1 MFNYP
6 EAVPIR
12 FDQEYNGDR
21 IEITLQYER
30 LVKPGEQPHIK
41 VGFKTSSRRRI
52 AAVCLRITAHDNVVV
67 DVQPRSRE
75 IGPERK
81 SEVATT
87 KVHEKKRRWKAG
99 AGGGFHQMARL
110 TLEGSG
116 ENTGSHYTTESGTR
130 SSTATI
136 IGQPMRTLTDDDTAD
151 WNLNEAKTSYGGD
164 GIKGYDEG
172 LSFSLLE
179 MPHRFSYECW
189 VTFVDS
195 DGRERKYHKSSYGFW
210 GKYTFRLY
218 PYYVLCSNLIVLRV
232 CDSCGLS
239 LLLSIRSTIPLCHCC
254 DLYVMHQSWRWK
266 TLYWSNV
273 GDDNSNGNR

>member
-1 MFNYP
+1 MVHHHDAREVAKLNFSPPPEETAEHPLPVFEYP

-21 IEITLQYER
+21 IEITLRYER
-30 LVKPGEQPHIK
+30 LVKPPGEQPHVK

-81 SEVATT
+81 TEVVTT
-87 KVHEKKRRWKAG
+87 RGHERKRSRKAQ
-99 AGGGFHQMARL
+99 AGGGFHQMAEL
-110 TLEGSG
+110 TLEEGG

-136 IGQPMRTLTDDDTAD
+136 IGQSMRRYTDDDTAD

-164 GIKGYDEG
+164 GVKGYDDSEGNG

-195 DGRERKYHKSSYGFW
+195 DGREGKYHKSSHGFW
-210 GKYTFRLY
+210 GKYGFQY
-218 PYYVLCSNLIVLRV
+218 GFQY
-232 CDSCGLS
+232 
-239 LLLSIRSTIPLCHCC
+239 
-254 DLYVMHQSWRWK
+254 
-266 TLYWSNV
+266 
-273 GDDNSNGNR
+273 